1 MGREIAIQL
10 SELGAIVLC
19 VDKNSANNKNTLD
32 AIKMRDGTA
41 LSFTC
46 DITKKA
52 NVEELAKQVKK
63 VRCINLNT
71 LPVRDHPTLLP
82 LAGTKYSRKYLA
94 PYFKTISV
102 M

>member
-63 VRCINLNT
+63 VRCINT
-71 LPVRDHPTLLP
+71 HPVRDHLTLLP
-82 LAGTKYSRKYLA
+82 LAGTKYSRK
-94 PYFKTISV
+94 
-102 M
+102 